1 MQENFIQYILK
12 NLDKVIDSLKPLT
25 SVGEI
30 VSFLDTKNHSI
41 KNIREKIVGFK
52 SLSSAKKGD
61 ATFCQAR
68 GKNGQS
74 KIFSSN
80 ASLIICHTSLRNKV
94 RKTNSNLIFVDKPR
108 LWFLRC
114 MKKFIVSDIL
124 YDIHPTSVVESTKI
138 GRNVHIG
145 PFVYVGKKV
154 AIGENTIIHGNV
166 TIYNNTCIGNNVIID
181 SSTVIGADGFGFEK
195 NDSMQWEKF
204 PHVGGIEIHDNVE
217 IGANVCIDR
226 GTLDN
231 TIIGEGTKIDNL
243 VHVAHNVR
251 VGRNCIVVAQSLLG
265 GSCILGDNVHVAMSA
280 SIRDGVK
287 IGKNA
292 VIGMGSVVTKDVSD
306 NTVVIG
312 VPARPYKKSLNHNI

>member
-1 MQENFIQYILK
+1 MLENFTQYILK
-12 NLDKVIDSLKPLT
+12 NLNKVSDMVKQYT
-25 SVGEI
+25 NVEEI
-30 VSFLDTKNHSI
+30 ISFLNAKNHSI
-41 KNIREKIVGFK
+41 KNIHEKIIGFK

-68 GKNGQS
+68 GKVGHS
-74 KIFSSN
+74 KVLSSN
-80 ASLIICHTSLRNKV
+80 ASLIICHTSLRSITK
-94 RKTNSNLIFVDKPR
+94 KTHSNLIFVDKPR

-114 MKKFIVSDIL
+114 MKKFVLSTTL
-124 YDIHPTSVVESTKI
+124 YGIHPTSVIESKKI
-138 GRNVHIG
+138 GRNVYIG
-145 PFVYVGKKV
+145 PFAYVEKNV
-154 AIGENTIIHGNV
+154 TIGDNAIIHGNV
-166 TIYNNTCIGNNVIID
+166 TIYSNTRIGNNVIID
-181 SSTVIGADGFGFEK
+181 SSTVIGSDGFGFEK

-251 VGRNCIVVAQSLLG
+251 IGRNCIVVAQSLLG
-265 GSCILGDNVHVAMSA
+265 GSCILDDNVHVAMSA
-280 SIRDGVK
+280 SIRDGIK

-306 NTVVIG
+306 NTIVIG
-312 VPARPYKKSLNHNI
+312 IPARPYKK